1 MYEHFFMNVNA
12 ALQIIQSILIKNSIL
27 AIVFKDFSHESAVYQ

>member
-1 MYEHFFMNVNA
+1 MNVNA